1 MKTRFFLPLALLM
14 NLSCSHYAKL
24 AHFNTPEN
32 VDGHTRIFNEKLNL
46 STLHYGDVKFAFSD
60 KEFKTFHPK
69 KKPAFKK
76 IIFYGQT
83 FIAPFYNYYLLEE
96 SEKITNTEYL
106 FFEYPMQDKTF
117 VLAVS
122 KYTPEADVEFLR
134 NHISSFL
141 K

>member
-1 MKTRFFLPLALLM
+1 M
-14 NLSCSHYAKL
+14 SCSHFSKL

-32 VDGHTRIFNEKLNL
+32 VDGQTRIFNEKLNL

-60 KEFKTFHPK
+60 KEFKTFQPK

-83 FIAPFYNYYLLEE
+83 FISPFYNYYLLEE
-96 SEKITNTEYL
+96 SEMNTNTEYL
-106 FFEYPMQDKTF
+106 FFEYPKQDKTY

-122 KYTPEADVEFLR
+122 KNIPIADLEFLR
-134 NHISSFL
+134 SHISSYL